1 MATQIRQEERFNF
14 RLSKDNKELLER
26 AASLEGKNL
35 KEFVQG
41 ATLEQARRV
50 LLERS
55 IISMDNEERDAFLA
69 LLKTDPEPTQAALKA
84 ADQYLAWKTAGQHE

>member
-1 MATQIRQEERFNF
+1 MATLTRQDERFNF

-41 ATLEQARRV
+41 AALGEARRV

-55 IISMDNEERDAFLA
+55 IISMGNEERDAFLA
-69 LLKTDPEPTQAALKA
+69 LLESDADPTDAAVKA
-84 ADQYLAWKTAGQHE
+84 AAAYQRWKSEPSA

>member
-1 MATQIRQEERFNF
+1 MATLVRQEERFNF
-14 RLSKDNKELLER
+14 RLTKENKEMLER

-41 ATLEQARRV
+41 AALAQARRV

-55 IISMDNEERDAFLA
+55 LISMDNEERDAFLA
-69 LLKTDPEPTQAALKA
+69 LLETDPEPTEKALEAAK
-84 ADQYLAWKTAGQHE
+84 QYLAWKSEKA

>member
-1 MATQIRQEERFNF
+1 MATLIRQEERFNF

-26 AASLEGKNL
+26 AAGLEGKNL

-41 ATLEQARRV
+41 AALTEARRV

-55 IISMDNEERDAFLA
+55 IISMDNDERDAFLA
-69 LLKTDPEPTQAALKA
+69 LLESDPEPTSAALNA
-84 ADQYLAWKTAGQHE
+84 AKGYLDWKSGQTA

>member
-1 MATQIRQEERFNF
+1 MATITRQEERFNF
-14 RLSKDNKELLER
+14 RLSKDNKDLLEL

-41 ATLEQARRV
+41 AALQEARRV

-69 LLKTDPEPTQAALKA
+69 LLSSDPEPTKAALQA
-84 ADQYLAWKTAGQHE
+84 SQEYLAWKAAQKP

>member
-1 MATQIRQEERFNF
+1 MITIIGRVRGRRQRAEY
-14 RLSKDNKELLER
+14 LTLTSPKDNKELLER

-41 ATLEQARRV
+41 AALGEARRV

-55 IISMDNEERDAFLA
+55 IISMSNEERDAFLA
-69 LLKTDPEPTQAALKA
+69 LLR
-84 ADQYLAWKTAGQHE
+84 

>member
-1 MATQIRQEERFNF
+1 MATLIRQEQRFNF

-41 ATLEQARRV
+41 AALEEARRV

-69 LLKTDPEPTQAALKA
+69 LLQSDPEPTQAATRA
-84 ADQYLAWKTAGQHE
+84 ANDYLAWKTGQPR